1 MSIPNIQRSL
11 PPVKDGLCCHSEQSV
26 KRMQRMAETIRDRIK
41 TLRKNAKLTLDQ
53 AAEQA
58 GLSKSY
64 LWELENRDL
73 PRPSAEKLAGLARS
87 FNVTVDYLLG
97 GESVENLGS
106 AEDKAFFREY
116 QSMTSEAKA
125 RLRRLA
131 KALDD

>member
-1 MSIPNIQRSL
+1 L
-11 PPVKDGLCCHSEQSV
+11 PPVKDRIWCYSEQAGEKV
-26 KRMQRMAETIRDRIK
+26 QAMAETVRDRIK
-41 TLRKNAKLTLDQ
+41 LLRKKAKLTLDQ

-64 LWELENRDL
+64 LWELENRAL
-73 PRPSAEKLAGLARS
+73 PRPSAEKLSGLARV

-97 GESVENLGS
+97 GDLAENLES

-116 QSMTSEAKA
+116 QSMTPEAKA

>member
-1 MSIPNIQRSL
+1 
-11 PPVKDGLCCHSEQSV
+11 V
-26 KRMQRMAETIRDRIK
+26 AETISDRIK
-41 TLRKNAKLTLDQ
+41 ALRKKAKLTLDQ
-53 AAEQA
+53 LAEQA

-73 PRPSAEKLAGLARS
+73 PRPSGEKLSGLAKALD
-87 FNVTVDYLLG
+87 VTVDYLLG
-97 GESVENLGS
+97 GDAAENLES

-116 QSMTSEAKA
+116 QSMSSEARA